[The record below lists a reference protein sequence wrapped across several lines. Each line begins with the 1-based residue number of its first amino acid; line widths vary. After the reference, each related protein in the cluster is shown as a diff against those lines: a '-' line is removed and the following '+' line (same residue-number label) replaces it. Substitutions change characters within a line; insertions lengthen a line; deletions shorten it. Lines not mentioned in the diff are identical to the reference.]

1 MPPGPLYNWLCVAH
15 SVCDVLSHAAYIRAA
30 QVASVSNAAGSS
42 RNDLSRAAR
51 PQETP
56 VRALPGTVGG
66 KPVHTAIP
74 VKDHSIAS
82 TASQAPAASVAS
94 VVGAQQD
101 GEVIHCE
108 ETEYMRRHRGDLMGT
123 RPQPVHRPALQ
134 PDFAQSSSPV
144 EQHSSTSS
152 SPPSRS
158 ASSATQEQHT
168 SPSLATAR
176 ETSSAAPT
184 SRPTFHEPVPHASTI
199 STQNAITNNSV
210 IMMSAED
217 PSREVLDKALA
228 KEASPVIGTTSEV
241 PAHDVPSMTGTP
253 ELAEPVR
260 SHSTH
265 SDDEPSLGTVVH
277 AHASPLTSLAV
288 VQSTLIADWA
298 VLPLRR

>member
-42 RNDLSRAAR
+42 KNDLLRAAR
-51 PQETP
+51 PQEMP
-56 VRALPGTVGG
+56 VRVSHETAGG
-66 KPVHTAIP
+66 KSVHTAIP
-74 VKDHSIAS
+74 EKDHSVAS

-94 VVGAQQD
+94 VAGAQQD
-101 GEVIHCE
+101 GEVIHRE
-108 ETEYMRRHRGDLMGT
+108 ETVYMRRHRGDLMGT

-144 EQHSSTSS
+144 EQRSSISS
-152 SPPSRS
+152 SPPFGSP
-158 ASSATQEQHT
+158 SSVTQEQHT

-176 ETSSAAPT
+176 ETSSVSPT
-184 SRPTFHEPVPHASTI
+184 PQPTFHEPVPHVSTT
-199 STQNAITNNSV
+199 STQNAIANNSL

-241 PAHDVPSMTGTP
+241 PAHDVPSMTGAP

-260 SHSTH
+260 CLSN
-265 SDDEPSLGTVVH
+265 
-277 AHASPLTSLAV
+277 AV
-288 VQSTLIADWA
+288 
-298 VLPLRR
+298 